1 MASTKFITFEGGE
14 GVGKTTQVKL
24 LAAALEKSGLPVI
37 TTREP
42 GGSPAAEQIRKLL
55 FADDAEW
62 DPVSESL
69 LLSAARRD
77 HLTVTIWPAIEAGN
91 WVLSDR
97 FADSTLAY
105 QGYGKGIETAW
116 LESLYETVAGDF
128 APDLTLLLDL
138 PVEEGLKRTA
148 SRKEGN
154 NRYEKM
160 DAAFHERLRTGYLAI
175 AKVNPERIAVIEAMG
190 EVAATQAKIQQTVAA
205 RLGVHFP

>member
-14 GVGKTTQVKL
+14 GAGKTTQVKL
-24 LAAALEKSGLPVI
+24 LATALEKSGLQVAM
-37 TTREP
+37 TREP
-42 GGSPAAEQIRKLL
+42 GGSPAAERIRKLL

-62 DPVSESL
+62 DLVSECL
-69 LLSAARRD
+69 LLNAARRD
-77 HLTVTIWPAIEAGN
+77 HLTATIWPAIEAGN

-105 QGYGKGIETAW
+105 QGYGKGVETAW
-116 LESLYETVAGDF
+116 LESLYGTVAGDF

-138 PVEEGLKRTA
+138 PVEEGLKRTS

-160 DAAFHERLRTGYLAI
+160 DAVFHERLRTGYLAI
-175 AKVNPERIAVIEAMG
+175 AKANPERIAVIDATG
-190 EVAATQAKIQQTVAA
+190 EVAMTQAEIQLTVAE
-205 RLGVHFP
+205 RLGVRFP

>member
-62 DPVSESL
+62 DPISESL
-69 LLSAARRD
+69 LLNAARRD
-77 HLTVTIWPAIEAGN
+77 HLTATIWPAIEAGN

-116 LESLYETVAGDF
+116 LESLYETVAGDC

-138 PVEEGLKRTA
+138 SVEEGLKRTA

-190 EVAATQAKIQQTVAA
+190 EVAATQAKIQQTVVA